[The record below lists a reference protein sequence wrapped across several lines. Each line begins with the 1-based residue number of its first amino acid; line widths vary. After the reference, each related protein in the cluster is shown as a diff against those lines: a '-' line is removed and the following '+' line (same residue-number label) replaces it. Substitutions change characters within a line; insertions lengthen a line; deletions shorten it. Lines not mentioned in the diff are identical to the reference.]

1 MTPMGFSF
9 KGKALRSKNLIAF
22 VWMTKVLRKQMLWL
36 ITKSNDLKTF
46 SKRRNFWQKR
56 FPWVLFWNEG
66 FRPKNLMVFFF
77 FFFLKGTWCRKITF
91 FVYQKKIS
99 IQNGC
104 LKKYFLRSKNHFL
117 KERIRKKEKSFGE
130 KIEKCPFGRPF
141 RVLKVKLLL
150 NFFFLEI
157 GWSLEPFLFL

>member
-1 MTPMGFSF
+1 MIWKLSLKEEIFDKKGFHGLYF
-9 KGKALRSKNLIAF
+9 EMKAL
-22 VWMTKVLRKQMLWL
+22 
-36 ITKSNDLKTF
+36 D
-46 SKRRNFWQKR
+46 
-56 FPWVLFWNEG
+56 
-66 FRPKNLMVFFF
+66 PKISWFFFF

-91 FVYQKKIS
+91 FVYQKKNS

-150 NFFFLEI
+150 KFFFFRNWMVI
-157 GWSLEPFLFL
+157 GTIFISLEKYF